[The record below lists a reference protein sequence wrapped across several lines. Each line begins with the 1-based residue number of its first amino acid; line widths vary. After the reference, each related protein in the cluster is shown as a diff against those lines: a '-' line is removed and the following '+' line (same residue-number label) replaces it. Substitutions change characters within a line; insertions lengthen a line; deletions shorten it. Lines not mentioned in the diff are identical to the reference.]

1 MAKND
6 IGGFF
11 LTLGLDVDKNSFD
24 AGQKLVGGMTDSFN
38 KLIGVA
44 RNAAV
49 VVAAQKAIT
58 GAINEAGETLQSL
71 HTADRLGVD
80 AEALNVWKAAAKIAG
95 ADTNSLVNAMSKLA
109 NIQNNLKWDARGLDD
124 YQKKLARLKIG
135 YNEIKDL
142 SADKALR
149 YIIEKAESMTGE
161 MSKAEITAAL
171 EDIAGSGA
179 ADLFLELQRQGISFN
194 QFYNGAASTQYQTNK
209 GMGNAADFATEM
221 NKLGATAE
229 SISKSIGDNIGG
241 ALTGPAKTLNKW
253 LTDHQTDISNGIEKI
268 GTATEK
274 LVSKIGDWWDKNG
287 DTIVEILTGIA
298 STVSL
303 IMGKLLGV
311 LDNKEVKSVGTAWLS
326 SFKEA
331 ANALPNMVKGAKEGG
346 LGGFGKAA
354 WDSFKGVMF
363 TPWAALFGKE
373 MQDGIMRPDG
383 TITQVAPDD
392 WVFAAR
398 NVSDLAKAFIP
409 GAIAAGGGTAQY
421 SITQNF
427 TITGSND
434 IPQVIKQQA
443 YRGTQEGL
451 MAIMA
456 QSSQRL
462 QMMSGTR

>member
-6 IGGFF
+6 IGDFRIK
-11 LTLGLDVDKNSFD
+11 LLLDADKNSFD

-49 VVAAQKAIT
+49 VIAAQKAIT
-58 GAINEAGETLQSL
+58 GAINEAGETLQGL

-149 YIIEKAESMTGE
+149 YILEKAESMTGE

-179 ADLFLELQRQGISFN
+179 ADLFLELQRQGMSFN

-209 GMGNAADFATEM
+209 GMGDAADFATEI
-221 NKLGATAE
+221 NKLGTTVE
-229 SISKSIGDNIGG
+229 SISKSIGNNIAG

-268 GTATEK
+268 GESTEK
-274 LVSKIGDWWDKNG
+274 LVSKIGDWWEKNG
-287 DTIVEILTGIA
+287 DTMLSVLESILGGVSAIFA
-298 STVSL
+298 WTVSEK
-303 IMGKLLGV
+303 GKGFFGGIKQQAEAAIGAVKDISKSLYYGDGQTLQIIQDRGEQFF
-311 LDNKEVKSVGTAWLS
+311 DGVKS
-326 SFKEA
+326 
-331 ANALPNMVKGAKEGG
+331 M
-346 LGGFGKAA
+346 FGI
-354 WDSFKGVMF
+354 
-363 TPWAALFGKE
+363 E
-373 MQDGIMRPDG
+373 DGIIRPDG
-383 TITQVAPDD
+383 RVTPIAPDD

-398 NVSDLAKAFIP
+398 DVGDMAKAFIP
-409 GAIAAGGGTAQY
+409 QGITSAGAPAQY

-427 TITGSND
+427 TISGSND

-451 MAIMA
+451 MAIMS